1 MKLNVELVKVNN
13 KLHISVIEMRMLP
26 WIFYHTQQ
34 DKIINHITRETV
46 EVARIVE
53 RWFA

>member
-1 MKLNVELVKVNN
+1 
-13 KLHISVIEMRMLP
+13 MRMLP